1 MMMEDRV
8 YEDLIE
14 ETREMMDEAYGTQ
27 EDGEEIPERKE
38 RWRVTDDESAE
49 WLIEKVNEEMVEINR
64 YEMSLAN
71 KIDILREKLEKVRRE
86 KEDKLAWRDSY
97 LLEYFESVDESHKKR
112 TKTLEKY
119 RLPSGEIVKK
129 YQNPEYRRDNE
140 ALLQW
145 VKENNLNKYLEVKES
160 AKWGDLKK
168 MTKLVGNTLVYE
180 ETGEIVEGVTV
191 VERPPVIE
199 FKQE

>member
-1 MMMEDRV
+1 MMEDRA
-8 YEDLIE
+8 YEDLVE

-27 EDGEEIPERKE
+27 EDNPEQKE

-86 KEDKLAWRDSY
+86 KEHKLAWRDSY

-129 YQNPEYRRDNE
+129 YQKPEYRKDNE

-145 VKENNLNKYLEVKES
+145 VKENKLNEYLEVKES

-180 ETGEIVEGVTV
+180 ETGEVVEGVEV